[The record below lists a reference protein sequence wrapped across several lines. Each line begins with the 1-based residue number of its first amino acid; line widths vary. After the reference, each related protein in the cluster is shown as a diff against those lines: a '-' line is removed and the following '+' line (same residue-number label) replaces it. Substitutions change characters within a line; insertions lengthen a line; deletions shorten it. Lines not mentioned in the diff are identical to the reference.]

1 MGTGSGVSGLNSRVF
16 TNSYSSKVQ
25 AMAFPFRNK
34 GDSFAGLSKP
44 QYSNLIYYTLAASG
58 SGAGGRG
65 GRWALSQGVTTQFI
79 PPKGPLFV

>member
-1 MGTGSGVSGLNSRVF
+1 MGFSRLNSRVF

-25 AMAFPFRNK
+25 AMAFPFRYK
-34 GDSFAGLSKP
+34 GGSFAGLSRP

-58 SGAGGRG
+58 ANAGGR
-65 GRWALSQGVTTQFI
+65 AKTYSQNIAFI

>member
-34 GDSFAGLSKP
+34 GDSFGGLSKP

-58 SGAGGRG
+58 ANAGGRAKTYN
-65 GRWALSQGVTTQFI
+65 RDVSFI
-79 PPKGPLFV
+79 PPNGPLFV

>member
-1 MGTGSGVSGLNSRVF
+1 MGTGSGPRGLNSRVY
-16 TNSYSSKVQ
+16 TNSYASKVQ

-34 GDSFAGLSKP
+34 GESFGGLSRP

-58 SGAGGRG
+58 ANAGGR
-65 GRWALSQGVTTQFI
+65 AKTYSQNISFI